1 MNAEPPEP
9 NAYVLQAQN
18 LKLQYGAASPLI
30 EGLNLKVA
38 AGEIVAILGPSG
50 VGKSSLLRI
59 LAGLQQA
66 SAGSVLV
73 DGEPIDGTHPRVA
86 MAFQDPSLLPW
97 LTLEKNVAFGLDFR
111 HQPYLSAAEKKQRV
125 TAAIKEVGLEHAR
138 HRMPAELSGG
148 MAQRTAL
155 ARCVARQPEVILLD
169 EPFGALDEVTRAAM
183 QRLLLKLREDL
194 GTAAVLITHDIDEAL
209 QVADRIVLLGGAPAQ
224 AIGEWEITY
233 SQPRDDLVEELG
245 QLRIEILRTL
255 HSALHPRA
263 DKPNRMA
270 MPRNNVV
277 TRSNLATQNKIELKE
292 LADVS

>member
-1 MNAEPPEP
+1 MNARPPGSP
-9 NAYVLQAQN
+9 PYVLQAQG
-18 LKLQYGAASPLI
+18 LRLQYGDAAPLI
-30 EGLNLKVA
+30 AGLDIAVA
-38 AGEIVAILGPSG
+38 PGEIVAILGPSG

-59 LAGLQQA
+59 LAGLQKA
-66 SAGSVLV
+66 SAGTVIV

-111 HQPYLSAAEKKQRV
+111 HQPRLTTAEKNQRV
-125 TAAIKEVGLEHAR
+125 TAAIREVGLEHAR
-138 HRMPAELSGG
+138 LRMPAELSGG

-183 QRLLLKLREDL
+183 QRLLLTLREDL

-209 QVADRIVLLGGAPAQ
+209 QVADRIVLLGGAPAH
-224 AIGEWEITY
+224 AIGEWTIAYT
-233 SQPRDDLVEELG
+233 QPRDDLVEELG

-255 HSALHPRA
+255 HRALHPQA
-263 DKPNRMA
+263 AKPK
-270 MPRNNVV
+270 
-277 TRSNLATQNKIELKE
+277 TKE
-292 LADVS
+292 FADVS

>member
-1 MNAEPPEP
+1 MMNAGPLETNP
-9 NAYVLQAQN
+9 YVLQAQN
-18 LKLQYGAASPLI
+18 LRLQYGVASPLI
-30 EGLNLKVA
+30 DGLNLTVA

-59 LAGLQQA
+59 LAGLQKA
-66 SAGSVLV
+66 SAGDVLV
-73 DGEPIDGTHPRVA
+73 DGLPIDGTHPRVA

-111 HQPYLSAAEKKQRV
+111 HQPHLSKAEKNQRV
-125 TAAIKEVGLEHAR
+125 TAAIREVGLEHAR

-209 QVADRIVLLGGAPAQ
+209 QVADRIVLLGGAPAHV
-224 AIGEWEITY
+224 IGEWNIAY

-255 HSALHPRA
+255 HRALHPQTDKSKSSA
-263 DKPNRMA
+263 DA
-270 MPRNNVV
+270 RND
-277 TRSNLATQNKIELKE
+277 LAAQNKTESKE
-292 LADVS
+292 LVHVS

>member
-1 MNAEPPEP
+1 MNAGSLQSKP
-9 NAYVLQAQN
+9 YVLHVQD
-18 LKLQYGAASPLI
+18 LRLQYGQAAPLI
-30 EGLNLKVA
+30 DGLNITVS

-59 LAGLQQA
+59 LAGLQKA
-66 SAGSVLV
+66 SAGKVLV
-73 DGEPIDGTHPRVA
+73 DGELIDGTHPRVA

-111 HQPYLSAAEKKQRV
+111 HQPHLSALEKNQRV
-125 TAAIKEVGLEHAR
+125 AAAIREVGLEHAR

-183 QRLLLKLREDL
+183 QRLLLKLRQDL

-209 QVADRIVLLGGAPAQ
+209 QVADRIVLLGGAPAH
-224 AIGEWEITY
+224 AIGEWTISY
-233 SQPRDDLVEELG
+233 AQPRDDLVEELG

-255 HSALHPRA
+255 HRALHPQA
-263 DKPNRMA
+263 NKLKPQA
-270 MPRNNVV
+270 VEQNN
-277 TRSNLATQNKIELKE
+277 IETKE

>member
-1 MNAEPPEP
+1 MNAGPLETNP
-9 NAYVLQAQN
+9 YVLQAQN
-18 LKLQYGAASPLI
+18 LRLQYGVASPLI
-30 EGLNLKVA
+30 DGLNLSVA

-59 LAGLQQA
+59 LAGLQKA
-66 SAGSVLV
+66 SAGHVLV
-73 DGEPIDGTHPRVA
+73 DGQPIDGTHPRVA

-111 HQPYLSAAEKKQRV
+111 HQPHLSKAEKNLRV
-125 TAAIKEVGLEHAR
+125 TAAIREVGLEHAR

-209 QVADRIVLLGGAPAQ
+209 QVADRIVLLGGAPAHV
-224 AIGEWEITY
+224 IGEWNIAY
-233 SQPRDDLVEELG
+233 SQPRDDLVEDLG

-255 HSALHPRA
+255 HRALHPQT
-263 DKPNRMA
+263 DKSK
-270 MPRNNVV
+270 
-277 TRSNLATQNKIELKE
+277 SNAAARKDLAAQFKTESKE
-292 LADVS
+292 LAHVS

>member
-1 MNAEPPEP
+1 MNAGPLQS
-9 NAYVLQAQN
+9 NTYVLQAQN
-18 LKLQYGAASPLI
+18 LRLQYGDAAPLI
-30 EGLNLKVA
+30 DGLNLTVA

-59 LAGLQQA
+59 LAGLQKA
-66 SAGSVLV
+66 SDGKVLV

-111 HQPYLSAAEKKQRV
+111 HQPDITKAEKNQRV
-125 TAAIKEVGLEHAR
+125 TAAIREVGLEHAR

-155 ARCVARQPEVILLD
+155 ARCIARQPEVILLD

-209 QVADRIVLLGGAPAQ
+209 QVADRIVLLGGAPAH
-224 AIGEWEITY
+224 AIGEWKIAYT
-233 SQPRDDLVEELG
+233 QPRDDLVEELG

-255 HSALHPRA
+255 HRALHPQSE
-263 DKPNRMA
+263 KSK
-270 MPRNNVV
+270 NNAVSANSV
-277 TRSNLATQNKIELKE
+277 IPQNMIESKE
-292 LADVS
+292 LTDVS

>member
-1 MNAEPPEP
+1 MNAGPLESNP
-9 NAYVLQAQN
+9 YVLQAQN
-18 LKLQYGAASPLI
+18 LRLQYGDTAPLI
-30 EGLNLKVA
+30 DGLNLTVA

-59 LAGLQQA
+59 LAGLQKA
-66 SAGSVLV
+66 SGGKVLV

-111 HQPYLSAAEKKQRV
+111 HQPDITKAEKNQRV
-125 TAAIKEVGLEHAR
+125 TAAIREVGLEHAR

-155 ARCVARQPEVILLD
+155 ARCIARQPEVILLD
-169 EPFGALDEVTRAAM
+169 EPFGALDEVTRTAM

-209 QVADRIVLLGGAPAQ
+209 QVADRIVLLGGAPAH
-224 AIGEWEITY
+224 AIGEWTIAYT
-233 SQPRDDLVEELG
+233 QPRDDLVEELG

-255 HSALHPRA
+255 HRALHPQTE
-263 DKPNRMA
+263 KSK
-270 MPRNNVV
+270 NNVV
-277 TRSNLATQNKIELKE
+277 SVNNVISQTMIESKE

>member
-1 MNAEPPEP
+1 MNMNAGPLESNP
-9 NAYVLQAQN
+9 YVLQAQD
-18 LKLQYGAASPLI
+18 LRLQYGDAAPLI
-30 EGLNLKVA
+30 EGLNISVA

-59 LAGLQQA
+59 LAGLQKA
-66 SAGSVLV
+66 SAGKVLV

-111 HQPYLSAAEKKQRV
+111 HQPHLSTTEKNQRV
-125 TAAIKEVGLEHAR
+125 TAAIREVGLEHAR

-209 QVADRIVLLGGAPAQ
+209 QVADRIVLLGGAPAH
-224 AIGEWEITY
+224 AIGEWKIAY
-233 SQPRDDLVEELG
+233 AQPRDDLVEELG

-255 HSALHPRA
+255 HRALHPHTS
-263 DKPNRMA
+263 KSK
-270 MPRNNVV
+270 NNDVV
-277 TRSNLATQNKIELKE
+277 QKNTESKE
-292 LADVS
+292 IAHVS